1 MSSDEIG
8 GQETGKVQAAIDHV
22 LELAAEL
29 EVSGTAV
36 VEDEAIARVRAVLHA
51 WVDTVTAVALTPAF
65 GRSTLIHEDGQH
77 STVQSSV
84 LAFAL
89 STPVGPRKD

>member
-1 MSSDEIG
+1 MSSDENA
-8 GQETGKVQAAIDHV
+8 KVQTAIDHI

-29 EVSGTAV
+29 EVSGEAV
-36 VEDEAIARVRAVLHA
+36 TEDAAVAHVRAVLHA

-65 GRSTLIHEDGQH
+65 GRSTLIHEDGQR
-77 STVQSSV
+77 STVQSSI

-89 STPVGPRKD
+89 SKPVGPRQD

>member
-1 MSSDEIG
+1 MSSDDI
-8 GQETGKVQAAIDHV
+8 GKVQSAIDHV

-36 VEDEAIARVRAVLHA
+36 VDDEAVARVRAVLHA
-51 WVDTVTAVALTPAF
+51 WVDTVTGVALTPAF
-65 GRSTLIHEDGQH
+65 GRSTLIHEDGQR

-84 LAFAL
+84 LSFAL
-89 STPVGPRKD
+89 STPVGPRRD

>member
-1 MSSDEIG
+1 MSDELD
-8 GQETGKVQAAIDHV
+8 KVQAAIDHV

-29 EVSGTAV
+29 EVSGTSVVGDDAV
-36 VEDEAIARVRAVLHA
+36 AHVRAVLHA

-65 GRSTLIHEDGQH
+65 GRSTLIHQNGQQ

-89 STPVGPRKD
+89 STPVGPRQD

>member
-1 MSSDEIG
+1 MSSGEL
-8 GQETGKVQAAIDHV
+8 GKIQAAIDHV

-36 VEDEAIARVRAVLHA
+36 VGNDAVARVRAVLHA

-65 GRSTLIHEDGQH
+65 GRSTLIHEDGQQ
-77 STVQSSV
+77 SSVQSSI
-84 LAFAL
+84 LSFAL
-89 STPVGPRKD
+89 STPVGPRTD

>member
-1 MSSDEIG
+1 MSSDEL
-8 GQETGKVQAAIDHV
+8 GKVQAAIDHV

-36 VEDEAIARVRAVLHA
+36 VEDSAVAHVRAVLHA

-65 GRSTLIHEDGQH
+65 GRSTLIHENGQQ

-84 LAFAL
+84 LSFAL
-89 STPVGPRKD
+89 STPVGPRQD

>member
-1 MSSDEIG
+1 MSSDDI
-8 GQETGKVQAAIDHV
+8 GKVQSAIDHV

-36 VEDEAIARVRAVLHA
+36 VEDDAVRHVRAVLHA

-65 GRSTLIHEDGQH
+65 GRSTLIHEDGQR
-77 STVQSSV
+77 STIQSSI
-84 LAFAL
+84 LSFAL

>member
-1 MSSDEIG
+1 MSSNDIG
-8 GQETGKVQAAIDHV
+8 NVQSAIDHV

-36 VEDEAIARVRAVLHA
+36 VGDEAVARVRSILHA

-65 GRSTLIHEDGQH
+65 GRSTLIHEDGQQ

-89 STPVGPRKD
+89 STPMGPRKD

>member
-1 MSSDEIG
+1 MSSGEL
-8 GQETGKVQAAIDHV
+8 GKIQAAIDHV

-36 VEDEAIARVRAVLHA
+36 VENDAIARVRAVLHA

-65 GRSTLIHEDGQH
+65 GRSTLIHEDGQQ
-77 STVQSSV
+77 SSVQSSI
-84 LAFAL
+84 LSFAL
-89 STPVGPRKD
+89 STPVGPRTD

>member
-1 MSSDEIG
+1 MSSDELS
-8 GQETGKVQAAIDHV
+8 KVQAAIDHV

-36 VEDEAIARVRAVLHA
+36 TEGSAVAHVRAVLHA

-65 GRSTLIHEDGQH
+65 GRSTLIHENGQQ
-77 STVQSSV
+77 SSVQSSV
-84 LAFAL
+84 LAYAL
-89 STPVGPRKD
+89 STPVGPRTD